1 MKRFTVILLL
11 AVLTLSLFAC
21 GKNENLPEGQPT
33 VRYNDEP
40 LQTLTLLVYRTNGE
54 ISVGGNESADELVKQ
69 NASKVPY
76 TGISGGE
83 IKLLSGKEDNVS
95 YTISFVGIYG
105 ESGELTNY
113 TENALSTLP
122 AGKYIIAAQV
132 SARRAEYSE
141 TYLYL
146 AGIDKK

>member
-21 GKNENLPEGQPT
+21 GKNEKLPEGQPT
-33 VRYNDEP
+33 IRYNDEP

-54 ISVGGNESADELVKQ
+54 ISVGGNETADEIVGQ
-69 NASKVPY
+69 NASKVEY
-76 TGISGGE
+76 TEISNGK
-83 IKLLSGKEDNVS
+83 ITLVNGKEENVS
-95 YTISFVGIYG
+95 YLIAFVGIYD
-105 ESGELTNY
+105 ENGELTNY
-113 TENALSTLP
+113 TENALSNLP

-132 SARRAEYSE
+132 SARRAEFSE
-141 TYLYL
+141 TILYL